1 MIMNKTL
8 FNNLHKLTIKDCF
21 DLYIH
26 KFNNYNYKF
35 KNEKI
40 EVSGFGYYDKKYP
53 KQGDHRFYLE
63 LSIEQRKEGET
74 LAVIMMNPSNTFPE
88 IEERESTVDDTVKNI
103 IRMAYKLKKYN
114 RIIILNSFSLISGT
128 IKNIKEDDCQ
138 TKNIEIINFFI
149 NTNKEIDYL
158 LAWGSKAVD
167 IDNIKNYLKNI
178 DGRRIFVYKMTL
190 KKAPCHPSIRVEN
203 RYKYVSEFLNQHD
216 EKSSFIPYKIIN

>member
-1 MIMNKTL
+1 MNKAL

-21 DLYIH
+21 DLHIQ

-40 EVSGFGYYDKKYP
+40 KVSGFGYYDKKYP
-53 KQGDHRFYLE
+53 KQGDNRFYLE

-88 IEERESTVDDTVKNI
+88 REGMDSTVDDTVKNI
-103 IRMAYKLKKYN
+103 IRMAYKLRKYK

-128 IKNIKEDDCQ
+128 VKNVQEDDCQ
-138 TKNIEIINFFI
+138 TKNLEIINSFI
-149 NTNKEIDYL
+149 NTNRQIDYL
-158 LAWGSKAVD
+158 LAWGSKALD
-167 IDNIKNYLKNI
+167 INKIKSYLKNI
-178 DGRRIFVYKMTL
+178 DKGRIFVYKMTL

-216 EKSSFIPYKIIN
+216 EKSSFIPYEIIN